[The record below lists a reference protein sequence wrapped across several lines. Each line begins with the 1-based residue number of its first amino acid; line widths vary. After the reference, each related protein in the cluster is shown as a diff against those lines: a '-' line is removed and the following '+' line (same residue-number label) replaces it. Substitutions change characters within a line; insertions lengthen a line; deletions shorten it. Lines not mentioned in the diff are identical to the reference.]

1 MEFILNTIRKMDND
15 QAREYALGDETT
27 LKEKLAIV
35 MLNPDDIKQLNIKQ
49 GSIVKIYNETGFV
62 HVKCIQDKKVP
73 LNMAMMPVSIWS
85 NQITIV
91 INNELEYKNIEVKI
105 EAVDKPILDLKSILQ
120 KIREESR

>member
-85 NQITIV
+85 NQITRV

>member
-35 MLNPDDIKQLNIKQ
+35 ILNPDDIKQLNIKQ

-62 HVKCIQDKKVP
+62 HVKCIQDEKVP

-85 NQITIV
+85 NQITRV

>member
-1 MEFILNTIRKMDND
+1 MDND

-35 MLNPDDIKQLNIKQ
+35 ILNPDDIKQLNIKQ

-62 HVKCIQDKKVP
+62 HVKCIQDEKVP

-85 NQITIV
+85 NQITRV